1 LAVLSALV
9 ALLALVWC
17 WLPSG
22 LSLHGA
28 TPLRTL
34 QAKPAWQHELRVSAS
49 AIARTW
55 MADNPAEDL
64 GWGWGQGV
72 LAFGLE
78 HAYRLTGDDAIRDYL
93 RVYLRQ
99 HLARGLRVSW
109 SDDTVPALAA
119 LERVLQGDVEL
130 RPLVDQVVHYSMH
143 APRTRSGML
152 LHLGRARLSVLREL
166 LPQVWVDSLFHVVPT
181 LLRYSRLTGDARYRD
196 EGVHQLVLF
205 VRALQDPDSGLVTHA
220 YNDQPQAERVPAFE
234 QRAFWAR
241 GNGWML
247 VALVDALEQ
256 LPASHPD
263 RALLLSA
270 ARRLESALRHTQTA
284 SGLFHTLLL
293 RSDSYLETAGSAL
306 IVCGMAQGLR
316 LGLFPEQTRAHVE
329 RGARGL
335 LSIVRRTG
343 TRAEVTGTSLGTNP
357 ITLLYAWTPT
367 ADQINYGVGAWLM
380 AADEMVQLEQKRDKP
395 R

>member
-1 LAVLSALV
+1 
-9 ALLALVWC
+9 
-17 WLPSG
+17 
-22 LSLHGA
+22 
-28 TPLRTL
+28 
-34 QAKPAWQHELRVSAS
+34 
-49 AIARTW
+49 
-55 MADNPAEDL
+55 MADNPAQEL
-64 GWGWGQGV
+64 GWGWGEGV

-78 HAYRLTGDDAIRDYL
+78 HAYRLTGDAAMREYL

-99 HLARGLRVSW
+99 HLARGLRVTW

-130 RPLVDQVVHYSMH
+130 KPLVDQVVQYSMH
-143 APRTRSGML
+143 APRTRSAML
-152 LHLGRARLSVLREL
+152 LHLGRARLPLLREL
-166 LPQVWVDSLFHVVPT
+166 LPQAWVDSLFHIVPT
-181 LLRYSRLTGDARYRD
+181 LMRYSRLTGDARYRD
-196 EGVHQLVLF
+196 EGVRQLVLF
-205 VRALQDPDSGLVTHA
+205 VRALQDPYSGLVTHA

-247 VALVDALEQ
+247 VALVDTLAQ

-263 RALLLSA
+263 RALLLQA

-306 IVCGMAQGLR
+306 ILCAMAQGLR
-316 LGLFPEQTRAHVE
+316 LGLFPEQTRANVE

-335 LSIVRRTG
+335 LSIVRWTG

-357 ITLLYAWTPT
+357 IAALYAWTPT
-367 ADQINYGVGAWLM
+367 ADQIGYGVGAWLM
-380 AADEMVQLEQKRDKP
+380 AADEIARLEQKRDK
-395 R
+395 RR